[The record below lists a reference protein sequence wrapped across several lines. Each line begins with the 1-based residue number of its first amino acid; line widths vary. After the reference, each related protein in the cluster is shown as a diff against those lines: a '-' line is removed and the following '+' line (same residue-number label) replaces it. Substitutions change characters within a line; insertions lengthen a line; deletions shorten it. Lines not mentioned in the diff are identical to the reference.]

1 MDDAERAAYE
11 AAMTENQLLRA
22 VLDDLKG
29 EGCAPRSISNRRKA
43 EFGERLRR
51 ETGLPLREIT
61 AFLRISKSSYEY
73 QRARLGEDRDAA
85 LRGPVREAF
94 EEGRG
99 CYGYRRVNALLRLR
113 GTRVSEKRVRRVMRE
128 EGLVAAR
135 PRRRR
140 YSSYAGEPDGR
151 PANVPRE
158 RAAGGGHDFSAGAP
172 GELAVTDVSELP
184 AAGRKYYLSPV
195 IDCFDGLPA
204 SWGLSPHPD
213 SALCDG
219 SLEAYLDSLP
229 GGSSPVV
236 HTDGGG
242 PYRAA
247 SELEGDLLAAR
258 RHPLDVQARPVR
270 RQRKGRGVLRGA
282 QGGVPLQAR
291 LVAREPRGV
300 PGRARGLRRVVP
312 RRQAEA
318 VRGAGRDEALRD
330 HHGPQAQA
338 GACGVGWS
346 KKTSASPPPLN
357 NRKMQAARRA
367 APGEKL
373 KPDRTMTAFH
383 PADLVFDPTLAH
395 WGLRFGATRPL
406 TRSPLARE
414 AVCLL
419 SNGRCDLPLGRAV
432 LAAGRT
438 PRLTWIL
445 WPRLP

>member
-1 MDDAERAAYE
+1 MYSRDDVELALYALEEGMGARGAAELVGCGVTAVREWSRGHLPHSVAGCGSLRGGCARSRPGRRTE
-11 AAMTENQLLRA
+11 AVAMARSDEAEDRGAGLYDAPATGPLSGLSPDQVENRLLRA

-195 IDCFDGLPA
+195 IDCYDGLPA

-247 SELEGDLLAAR
+247 SW
-258 RHPLDVQARPVR
+258 
-270 RQRKGRGVLRGA
+270 KGICSRRGVTRSMS
-282 QGGVPLQAR
+282 
-291 LVAREPRGV
+291 E
-300 PGRARGLRRVVP
+300 PGRCGDNARAEGFFGALKVEFLYRR
-312 RRQAEA
+312 
-318 VRGAGRDEALRD
+318 D
-330 HHGPQAQA
+330 
-338 GACGVGWS
+338 WS
-346 KKTSASPPPLN
+346 RASPGEFRSALGDYVEWYRDGRLKLFVEPDGT
-357 NRKMQAARRA
+357 RHYETIMGRRRRL
-367 APGEKL
+367 G
-373 KPDRTMTAFH
+373 
-383 PADLVFDPTLAH
+383 LA
-395 WGLRFGATRPL
+395 G
-406 TRSPLARE
+406 
-414 AVCLL
+414 
-419 SNGRCDLPLGRAV
+419 
-432 LAAGRT
+432 
-438 PRLTWIL
+438 
-445 WPRLP
+445 

>member
-1 MDDAERAAYE
+1 MGDADKKLDRDGPEPGVRMYSKEDVELALEGLAEGMSFREVCEMVGCRESTAHEWAAGRLPRSCTGAPLPPRRCRMAPLPGEGGEGAVTDGERAAYE

-22 VLDDLKG
+22 VLDDLKE

-43 EFGERLRR
+43 ECGERLRR

-61 AFLRISKSSYEY
+61 SFLRISKSSYEY

-113 GTRVSEKRVRRVMRE
+113 GTRVSEKRVRRVMRD
-128 EGLVAAR
+128 EGLVAAG

-158 RAAGGGHDFSAGAP
+158 RAAGAGAGHDFSAGAP
-172 GELAVTDVSELP
+172 GELAVTDVSEIP

-195 IDCFDGLPA
+195 VDCYDGLPA
-204 SWGLSPHPD
+204 SWALSPHPD

-229 GGSSPVV
+229 EGSSPVV

-247 SELEGDLLAAR
+247 SW
-258 RHPLDVQARPVR
+258 
-270 RQRKGRGVLRGA
+270 KGICSRRGVTRSMS
-282 QGGVPLQAR
+282 R
-291 LVAREPRGV
+291 
-300 PGRARGLRRVVP
+300 PGRCGDNARAEGFFGTLKVEFLYRRDWA
-312 RRQAEA
+312 R
-318 VRGAGRDEALRD
+318 
-330 HHGPQAQA
+330 
-338 GACGVGWS
+338 
-346 KKTSASPPPLN
+346 ASPGEF
-357 NRKMQAARRA
+357 RA
-367 APGEKL
+367 ALADYVEWYRDGRLKL
-373 KPDRTMTAFH
+373 FVEPDGTRRYETIMGRRRR
-383 PADLVFDPTLAH
+383 LGLA
-395 WGLRFGATRPL
+395 G
-406 TRSPLARE
+406 
-414 AVCLL
+414 
-419 SNGRCDLPLGRAV
+419 
-432 LAAGRT
+432 
-438 PRLTWIL
+438 
-445 WPRLP
+445 

>member
-1 MDDAERAAYE
+1 MYSREDVELALEGLAEGMSVREVSEMVGCRGSTVRDWAAGRLPRSCTGAPPRGRMAPLPGEGGEGAVTDDERAAYE

-43 EFGERLRR
+43 EFGERSRR

-94 EEGRG
+94 GEGRG

-195 IDCFDGLPA
+195 IDCYDGLPA

-247 SELEGDLLAAR
+247 SW
-258 RHPLDVQARPVR
+258 
-270 RQRKGRGVLRGA
+270 KGICSRRGVTRSMS
-282 QGGVPLQAR
+282 
-291 LVAREPRGV
+291 E
-300 PGRARGLRRVVP
+300 PGRCGDNARAEGFFGALKVEFLYRR
-312 RRQAEA
+312 
-318 VRGAGRDEALRD
+318 D
-330 HHGPQAQA
+330 
-338 GACGVGWS
+338 WS
-346 KKTSASPPPLN
+346 RASPGEFRSALGDYVEWYRDGRLKLFVEPDGT
-357 NRKMQAARRA
+357 RHYETIMGRRRRL
-367 APGEKL
+367 G
-373 KPDRTMTAFH
+373 
-383 PADLVFDPTLAH
+383 LA
-395 WGLRFGATRPL
+395 G
-406 TRSPLARE
+406 
-414 AVCLL
+414 
-419 SNGRCDLPLGRAV
+419 
-432 LAAGRT
+432 
-438 PRLTWIL
+438 
-445 WPRLP
+445 

>member
-1 MDDAERAAYE
+1 MYSREDVELALEGLAEGMSVREVSEMVGCRGSTVRDWAAGRLPRSCTGAPPRGRMAPLPGEGGEGAVTDDERAAYE

-195 IDCFDGLPA
+195 IDCYDGLPA

-219 SLEAYLDSLP
+219 SLEAYLDSCPGLVARRPHRRRRLP
-229 GGSSPVV
+229 GG
-236 HTDGGG
+236 
-242 PYRAA
+242 
-247 SELEGDLLAAR
+247 ELEGDLLAAR
-258 RHPLDVQARPVR
+258 RHPLDVRARPVR
-270 RQRKGRGVLRGA
+270 RQRQGRGVLRGA

-300 PGRARGLRRVVP
+300 PLRARGLRRVVP
-312 RRQAEA
+312 RREAEA

-346 KKTSASPPPLN
+346 KKTSASPI
-357 NRKMQAARRA
+357 
-367 APGEKL
+367 
-373 KPDRTMTAFH
+373 H
-383 PADLVFDPTLAH
+383 
-395 WGLRFGATRPL
+395 GLL
-406 TRSPLARE
+406 
-414 AVCLL
+414 
-419 SNGRCDLPLGRAV
+419 
-432 LAAGRT
+432 
-438 PRLTWIL
+438 
-445 WPRLP
+445 